1 MRYISEIK
9 LTELVKNFVEDLNR
23 TRDLKEKKN
32 KIFALLS
39 YFKTPYLEEIEKQK
53 KLAEGFSKQCTELK
67 LKLSHFMTDEELSF
81 MNANSKSRLELAEE
95 NQQLKKI
102 LRDIRNINFHGNME
116 YFGESVME
124 ILNNTNKS
132 LWEEK

>member
-9 LTELVKNFVEDLNR
+9 LTELVKNFVEELNR
-23 TRDLKEKKN
+23 TRDIKEKKN

-39 YFKTPYLEEIEKQK
+39 YFETPYLEEIEKQK
-53 KLAEGFSKQCTELK
+53 KLAEK
-67 LKLSHFMTDEELSF
+67 
-81 MNANSKSRLELAEE
+81 

-102 LRDIRNINFHGNME
+102 LRDIWNINSHGNME

-124 ILNNTNKS
+124 ILNNANKS